1 MNNFGVIELA
11 SAKTTSAPGWAYV
24 PDTGALPGANAL
36 QPANRKRARNAPAG
50 VTAGDLTARQ
60 EAKIRKEIE
69 ALERDGGK
77 DNSIPIPAKSSKA
90 TGKYTPNVRKI
101 LQSQKTFSNHLD
113 DFLALQAQA
122 EGGPTAASNNRP
134 TNTNTKRPAGK
145 RDATATPTAT
155 TKPSS
160 SIQEEDVTMTDA
172 NLPPILVGSYRP
184 PPTAHP
190 GDNDP
195 LLVSRMPEVP
205 SDEELRKLLAHPA
218 LTYYEARGKWEDNY
232 PTRQTAAFF
241 NAFSQRER
249 NIAMSSEQV
258 DAPKAA
264 EGAPAQSLPSRPA
277 KQPKEKKAG
286 GGKASL
292 ELPVLPEFIQHRIA
306 IFDKIKAKRDA
317 EVAAKPR
324 EEITIS
330 MPNGKEEKGTA
341 WETTP
346 GAIARGISKSL
357 FERTVISM
365 VDGEL
370 WDLTRPL
377 EKSCK
382 LELIDFEHEEGKKV
396 FWHSSAHVLGEAAEK
411 RFGCYLCNGPPTT
424 DPPGFYYDMAN
435 MEGQVVQEEDKKAL
449 ETLANSII
457 KEKQPFERLEM
468 TKDELLEMFNY
479 SKYKEYFINQ
489 RVPDGTTSTVYRC
502 GPLIDLCR
510 GPHVPT
516 TGNIKAFSVL
526 KNSAAYWLG
535 NSSNESVQRI
545 SGVSFPD
552 KKQLEEYKTF
562 LEEAAKRN
570 HRKIGLEQKLFF
582 FDEVSPGSTFFLPH
596 GTRIYN
602 ALMELIRG
610 EYKKRAFD
618 EVISPNVYKSDLWK
632 TSGHWGHYAENMF
645 TFEVEKETY
654 GLKPM
659 NCPGHCRIFA
669 HSDVTYKDLPWR
681 MADFGVLHRNEFS
694 GALTGLTRV
703 RRFQQDDAHIFCT
716 VDQIRDEIV
725 GAFDFLYAVYGLFG
739 FSFKLKLSTRPEKYI
754 GDIAV
759 WDMAESKLK
768 EALDNFTEKIDSK
781 WEENPGDGAFY
792 GPKIDITVYDALR
805 REHQCGT
812 IQLDF
817 NLPQRF
823 KLRYV
828 AAKDESSA
836 NQDSNDPELPVGYA
850 RPVMIHRAVLGSFER
865 MFGILTEHFAGK
877 WPFWLSPRQVLVVPV
892 MPAVNDYA
900 KELQQTFQEK
910 GIYID
915 VDLSSD
921 TFQKKIRTGQLKQYN
936 FIFVVGAEEASSRTV
951 NIRNRDDQS
960 TQNKGALIPVDEA
973 LEKLLALK
981 GERRLVNKI

>member
-1 MNNFGVIELA
+1 
-11 SAKTTSAPGWAYV
+11 
-24 PDTGALPGANAL
+24 
-36 QPANRKRARNAPAG
+36 
-50 VTAGDLTARQ
+50 
-60 EAKIRKEIE
+60 
-69 ALERDGGK
+69 
-77 DNSIPIPAKSSKA
+77 
-90 TGKYTPNVRKI
+90 
-101 LQSQKTFSNHLD
+101 
-113 DFLALQAQA
+113 
-122 EGGPTAASNNRP
+122 
-134 TNTNTKRPAGK
+134 
-145 RDATATPTAT
+145 
-155 TKPSS
+155 
-160 SIQEEDVTMTDA
+160 
-172 NLPPILVGSYRP
+172 
-184 PPTAHP
+184 
-190 GDNDP
+190 
-195 LLVSRMPEVP
+195 
-205 SDEELRKLLAHPA
+205 
-218 LTYYEARGKWEDNY
+218 
-232 PTRQTAAFF
+232 
-241 NAFSQRER
+241 
-249 NIAMSSEQV
+249 
-258 DAPKAA
+258 
-264 EGAPAQSLPSRPA
+264 
-277 KQPKEKKAG
+277 
-286 GGKASL
+286 
-292 ELPVLPEFIQHRIA
+292 
-306 IFDKIKAKRDA
+306 
-317 EVAAKPR
+317 
-324 EEITIS
+324 
-330 MPNGKEEKGTA
+330 
-341 WETTP
+341 
-346 GAIARGISKSL
+346 
-357 FERTVISM
+357 
-365 VDGEL
+365 
-370 WDLTRPL
+370 
-377 EKSCK
+377 
-382 LELIDFEHEEGKKV
+382 
-396 FWHSSAHVLGEAAEK
+396 
-411 RFGCYLCNGPPTT
+411 
-424 DPPGFYYDMAN
+424 
-435 MEGQVVQEEDKKAL
+435 
-449 ETLANSII
+449 
-457 KEKQPFERLEM
+457 
-468 TKDELLEMFNY
+468 
-479 SKYKEYFINQ
+479 
-489 RVPDGTTSTVYRC
+489 
-502 GPLIDLCR
+502 
-510 GPHVPT
+510 
-516 TGNIKAFSVL
+516 
-526 KNSAAYWLG
+526 
-535 NSSNESVQRI
+535 
-545 SGVSFPD
+545 
-552 KKQLEEYKTF
+552 
-562 LEEAAKRN
+562 
-570 HRKIGLEQKLFF
+570 
-582 FDEVSPGSTFFLPH
+582 
-596 GTRIYN
+596 
-602 ALMELIRG
+602 MELIRG

-759 WDMAESKLK
+759 WDMAEAKLK

-936 FIFVVGAEEASSRTV
+936 FIFGKH
-951 NIRNRDDQS
+951 
-960 TQNKGALIPVDEA
+960 TQTLIGTDIDM
-973 LEKLLALK
+973 
-981 GERRLVNKI
+981 G